1 MSKGIAITSKANGFR
16 RAGIQHPAQRVV
28 YPADRFTDLQL
39 KLLRDEP
46 MLIVEED
53 VPLPEDD
60 QDEDED
66 DDKGKGQR
74 GGNRRKKE
82 QGQGQGENPAQAS
95 ESGSNPAQDS
105 DPAQDTTQQAPN
117 QQPE

>member
-39 KLLRDEP
+39 KLLKDEP

-60 QDEDED
+60 EDED
-66 DDKGKGQR
+66 DGKGKGQR
-74 GGNRRKKE
+74 SGNRRKKE
-82 QGQGQGENPAQAS
+82 QGQGQDENPAQG
-95 ESGSNPAQDS
+95 SG
-105 DPAQDTTQQAPN
+105 PAQDTTQQEPN

>member
-1 MSKGIAITSKANGFR
+1 MSQGIAITSKANGFR
-16 RAGIQHPAQRVV
+16 RAGIKHPAQRVV
-28 YPADRFTDLQL
+28 YPADRFTELQL
-39 KLLRDEP
+39 KLLKEEP

-53 VPLPEDD
+53 VPLPED
-60 QDEDED
+60 EHDED

-82 QGQGQGENPAQAS
+82 QGQGQGENPAQAG
-95 ESGSNPAQDS
+95 EPDDDPTKAN
-105 DPAQDTTQQAPN
+105 DPAQENPQQDPN